1 MREILFRGK
10 RKDNG
15 EWIEGSLV
23 RGVFYHDDREMWCIV
38 PVDNVFYPRCEIS
51 SYEEIEPWTIGQF
64 TGLFDKDGIAIFEGD
79 IVRCCGEIRSV
90 IYYEE
95 FAEFELSGS
104 DGLSLCCDSQ
114 LCKIIGNV
122 YDNPELLEGES

>member
-15 EWIEGSLV
+15 EWVEGFLL
-23 RGVFYHDDREMWCIV
+23 GGTFYFDDRKMVTIV
-38 PVDNVFYPRCEIS
+38 PTDNVFCSRCEILS
-51 SYEEIEPWTIGQF
+51 WEEVYPETVGQF
-64 TGLFDKDGIAIFEGD
+64 TGLLDWDGRKIFEGD

-90 IYYEE
+90 IYDEK

-114 LCKIIGNV
+114 LCKIIGNI
-122 YDNPELLEGES
+122 YDDPEMMEGVK